1 MSVGVA
7 VGEEVRVGGE
17 GVGGA
22 GVGGAGELVAKGGGE
37 RDRPQAAMDAANT
50 RNANKALAACTI
62 TKVFSV
68 VGYP

>member
-1 MSVGVA
+1 MGVGVLVSVGVA
-7 VGEEVRVGGE
+7 VGEEVIVGGE
-17 GVGGA
+17 
-22 GVGGAGELVAKGGGE
+22 GELVAKGGGE

-62 TKVFSV
+62 TRVFSV

>member
-1 MSVGVA
+1 MGVGVLVSVGVA
-7 VGEEVRVGGE
+7 VGEEVRVGG
-17 GVGGA
+17 G
-22 GVGGAGELVAKGGGE
+22 GELVAKGGGE

>member
-1 MSVGVA
+1 MA

-17 GVGGA
+17 G
-22 GVGGAGELVAKGGGE
+22 ELVAKGGAE

>member
-1 MSVGVA
+1 MGVGVLVSVGVA

-17 GVGGA
+17 
-22 GVGGAGELVAKGGGE
+22 GELVAKGGGE

>member
-1 MSVGVA
+1 MGVGVLVSVGVA

-17 GVGGA
+17 G
-22 GVGGAGELVAKGGGE
+22 ELVAKGGAE

>member
-1 MSVGVA
+1 MGVGVLVSVGVA

-17 GVGGA
+17 
-22 GVGGAGELVAKGGGE
+22 GELVAKGGGE

-62 TKVFSV
+62 TRVFSV

>member
-1 MSVGVA
+1 MSVGVLVSVGVA

-17 GVGGA
+17 
-22 GVGGAGELVAKGGGE
+22 GELVAKGGGE

-62 TKVFSV
+62 TRVLSAVAF
-68 VGYP
+68 P